1 MEALQDPYETAD
13 RGRALPGPT
22 RFCVGRET
30 IAMHPPDVP
39 PVRRLASSHA
49 SPPMN
54 DQHPPGS
61 LLDELDQR
69 QNEVLQQLDDLDRR
83 LESLLRDCM
92 SRRPTTQ
99 EAAVARTA

>member
-1 MEALQDPYETAD
+1 
-13 RGRALPGPT
+13 
-22 RFCVGRET
+22 
-30 IAMHPPDVP
+30 
-39 PVRRLASSHA
+39 
-49 SPPMN
+49 MN

-83 LESLLRDCM
+83 LESLLRDCL

-99 EAAVARTA
+99 EAAVARTS